1 MANYTQGDTR
11 PVLQPADLAPYQTNG
26 SLVLDSRRT
35 RPLWFDGRFLAARD
49 FAREQNYFL
58 QREADLARA
67 PGFGAIDGLLV
78 NSASS
83 PGQAGGATAITIQAG
98 RGVTPAGEIV
108 RVPGDLTVQLADLTE
123 TASLDVQFGVSAVQV
138 SSPATRT
145 GLYVVALQ
153 PVQFT
158 ANPITAYPTTVQG
171 SRSTHD
177 GDMVEA
183 TAIVLVPYPGP
194 SNNNG
199 ATTLQAALARQTFAT
214 GNPGSLSD
222 SLLPLAMLSLQGGA
236 IDWLDPYLVR
246 RDMGVEYTGL
256 RFGLTDP
263 ATQQAFLLQYDTQL
277 QQAVNSFTRQKLPAS
292 FAATDYFQ
300 ALPPAGRLP
309 LASVSTDGFTQKYFP
324 PQMDVRLSVVPEDEL
339 PALIAESMSLPPI
352 DLTLDPGVYA
362 NMTVFVLVPVPRAGF
377 ASFAASLPTLPV
389 TTVLPQV
396 LSNRKPIDLL
406 QFYRGASGT
415 VQPSGTDNSSWQAAF
430 GTQTYGY
437 YVRRGSSGTVV
448 SFRVQPPVPQITGVV
463 PSSVVAGGPDL
474 ALEIDGINLSNEM
487 NVYWDAPPATPPGTP
502 PSVHLSAGFYNPTL
516 IKATV
521 PASLIA
527 NAGSISIAGWDG
539 FHYSNAVPFTV
550 LPPAV
555 ITGISPNSAST
566 CDPDTQVT
574 VTGTGFT
581 AGISVTWNGTN
592 LPTTFVSATQLTAT
606 VAASLLFSPGQFAVG
621 ISGTGA
627 TPLYFTFKVNA
638 SFVLSKVSLTNP
650 TIIGQDTAITLNGC
664 GFTAATQV
672 FWNGNL
678 IANPT
683 FLSANQMTATI
694 VAPYVGPGTF
704 AVLVK
709 NGTISS
715 NAINVTIVSPSIT
728 TTPPPVVTPPGL
740 GTITVPPVTTTVP
753 PIITT
758 VPPVTTVAPPA
769 ITVVPPATTTPTT
782 TVKPIT
788 TTPPG
793 ITTLKP
799 PITDK

>member
-300 ALPPAGRLP
+300 ALPPAGLRQHRWFHAKILSAPDGCAVERCSGGRIARADRGKHVFAAHRSDAGSGRLREY
-309 LASVSTDGFTQKYFP
+309 DG
-324 PQMDVRLSVVPEDEL
+324 LCS
-339 PALIAESMSLPPI
+339 
-352 DLTLDPGVYA
+352 
-362 NMTVFVLVPVPRAGF
+362 RAG
-377 ASFAASLPTLPV
+377 AP
-389 TTVLPQV
+389 
-396 LSNRKPIDLL
+396 
-406 QFYRGASGT
+406 RGIRVFCSESADASGHHRT
-415 VQPSGTDNSSWQAAF
+415 
-430 GTQTYGY
+430 
-437 YVRRGSSGTVV
+437 SSGTQQ
-448 SFRVQPPVPQITGVV
+448 S
-463 PSSVVAGGPDL
+463 
-474 ALEIDGINLSNEM
+474 
-487 NVYWDAPPATPPGTP
+487 
-502 PSVHLSAGFYNPTL
+502 
-516 IKATV
+516 KA
-521 PASLIA
+521 
-527 NAGSISIAGWDG
+527 D
-539 FHYSNAVPFTV
+539 
-550 LPPAV
+550 
-555 ITGISPNSAST
+555 
-566 CDPDTQVT
+566 
-574 VTGTGFT
+574 
-581 AGISVTWNGTN
+581 
-592 LPTTFVSATQLTAT
+592 
-606 VAASLLFSPGQFAVG
+606 
-621 ISGTGA
+621 
-627 TPLYFTFKVNA
+627 
-638 SFVLSKVSLTNP
+638 
-650 TIIGQDTAITLNGC
+650 
-664 GFTAATQV
+664 
-672 FWNGNL
+672 
-678 IANPT
+678 
-683 FLSANQMTATI
+683 
-694 VAPYVGPGTF
+694 
-704 AVLVK
+704 
-709 NGTISS
+709 
-715 NAINVTIVSPSIT
+715 
-728 TTPPPVVTPPGL
+728 
-740 GTITVPPVTTTVP
+740 
-753 PIITT
+753 
-758 VPPVTTVAPPA
+758 
-769 ITVVPPATTTPTT
+769 
-782 TVKPIT
+782 
-788 TTPPG
+788 
-793 ITTLKP
+793 
-799 PITDK
+799 